1 MPETYRLGRPK
12 LFKIEPYSPGWR
24 EMTHVNYNPDMGET
38 IYEMI
43 GWLHDTGRINAKM
56 AAKISGQFEK
66 EMEEESTSPLYF
78 FNMHRYLIDKS
89 NNERIKTSRAY
100 MRVLA
105 ESEKAAVKEAG
116 RISSDPSSPEDGI
129 EAEWVWEVESI
140 SPLLP
145 PGHSSI

>member
-1 MPETYRLGRPK
+1 MTDKYRPT
-12 LFKIEPYSPGWR
+12 WR
-24 EMTHVNYNPDMGET
+24 DAMAANKPIIDPNYNPEMGENF
-38 IYEMI
+38 YDMLN
-43 GWLHDTGRINAKM
+43 WLCDVGRINQHM
-56 AAKISGQFEK
+56 RDRMCEQFNK
-66 EMEEESTSPLYF
+66 EMEEGSTAPLYF